1 MGIQVV
7 STLQQRF
14 VLDMF
19 QGKTQQKQLVISVI
33 DR

>member
-14 VLDMF
+14 VLDMSPE
-19 QGKTQQKQLVISVI
+19 KMQQKQRVISVI